1 MTTSPALA
9 SLAPSI
15 PLFGSYF
22 PAWLVCLFA
31 AIVLTL
37 MTRALLVVTGIEDIL
52 RWRVP
57 VYMSMSLAFTYLSLI
72 VFFGR

>member
-1 MTTSPALA
+1 MTTSPALT

-22 PAWLVCLFA
+22 PAWLLCLFA

-37 MTRALLVVTGIEDIL
+37 VARALLVATGIDEIL
-52 RWRVP
+52 RWRGP
-57 VYMSMSLAFTYLSLI
+57 VYMSMSLAFTYLSLT

>member
-1 MTTSPALA
+1 MTTLPAPA
-9 SLAPSI
+9 SMAPTI

-22 PAWLVCLFA
+22 PAWLICLFA

-37 MTRALLVVTGIEDIL
+37 VTRALLVATGVDDIL

-57 VYMSMSLAFTYLSLI
+57 VYMSMSLAFTYLSLLL
-72 VFFGR
+72 FFGR

>member
-1 MTTSPALA
+1 MTTSPFLS

-37 MTRALLVVTGIEDIL
+37 MTRALLVVTGIDDIL

-57 VYMSMSLAFTYLSLI
+57 VYMSMSLAFTYLSLM

>member
-1 MTTSPALA
+1 
-9 SLAPSI
+9 LAPSI

-37 MTRALLVVTGIEDIL
+37 MTRALLVVTGIDDIL

>member
-1 MTTSPALA
+1 M
-9 SLAPSI
+9 APTI

-22 PAWLVCLFA
+22 PAWLICLFA

-37 MTRALLVVTGIEDIL
+37 VTRALLVATGVDDIL

-57 VYMSMSLAFTYLSLI
+57 VYMSMSLAFTYLSLLL
-72 VFFGR
+72 FFGR